1 SEATESRAAVS
12 LGKQEP
18 PHPKPAP
25 KNRGPIRESRP
36 MPRVT
41 SVMSA
46 PTRSH
51 KPAISLAK
59 LIFVA
64 KKALAA
70 YLIIS
75 ALVGS
80 VATNGGMWRTF
91 GAGTQLGGV
100 NDCSKIGRY
109 NSSMARRAALLSVP
123 TTMRSG

>member
-1 SEATESRAAVS
+1 AASVIGISYPYSAATASKAAVS
-12 LGKQEP
+12 FGKHDP

-25 KNRGPIRESRP
+25 RNRGPMRESRP
-36 MPRVT
+36 IPRVT
-41 SVMSA
+41 STTSA

-64 KKALAA
+64 KKALEA

-80 VATNGGMWRTF
+80 VVTKGGFCRVS
-91 GAGTQLGGV
+91 GAGMQVGGA
-100 NDCSKIGRY
+100 NDCSRIGW
-109 NSSMARRAALLSVP
+109 
-123 TTMRSG
+123 